1 MNKIVKVDRKIY
13 NGWAFTENETL
24 KQEVNNSIY
33 EEIKDKA
40 EVKCIEHRYIS
51 NIYTVI
57 SNPHNLTKDELA
69 LICDRGNL
77 CFGYRMKGSNIVVS
91 TD

>member
-1 MNKIVKVDRKIY
+1 MIPKQVYSN
-13 NGWAFTENETL
+13 WAFQDNAEIKAKINRE
-24 KQEVNNSIY
+24 IY

-40 EVKCIEHRYIS
+40 KVEWVGSGYGHKKYKG
-51 NIYTVI
+51 I
-57 SNPHNLTKDELA
+57 SNPHNLSYDELA

-77 CFGYRMKGSNIVVS
+77 CFGYRLKGSLIVIY